1 MDGVSFVVELVAV
14 VVTVRLD
21 QGNPGTTLRR
31 RL

>member
-1 MDGVSFVVELVAV
+1 MDGVSFVVELVAGV
-14 VVTVRLD
+14 VPAKVD